1 MNIVLIGFRG
11 VGKSSIAELVA
22 LCTNRSLFRIDDEI
36 EKREG
41 GAIAE
46 IVRRHGWQRFWEL
59 EAAVCAEAAAMTDT
73 VIDAGGGVVQR
84 PENVAA
90 LKTNGTFFW
99 LIAEADTIKD
109 RIKHDE
115 NRPSITG
122 AKSFIEEVEEVLE
135 ARQPLYEAAADYV
148 IPTDGRTLSEIA
160 AEIVDIACAS
170 PIE

>member
-11 VGKSSIAELVA
+11 VGKSSVAELVA
-22 LCTNRSLFRIDDEI
+22 LSTNRSLLRIDDEV

-41 GAIAE
+41 CSIAE
-46 IVRRHGWQRFWEL
+46 IVQRQGWQRFWEL
-59 EAAVCAEAAAMTDT
+59 ETAVCAQAAAMTNT
-73 VIDAGGGVVQR
+73 VIDTGGGVVQR

-90 LKTNGTFFW
+90 LKTNGTFYW
-99 LIAEADTIKD
+99 LTAEADTIKD